1 MRVSYCIGTV
11 MNSYIVDRFDSS
23 EDEIAHYREKHRQ
36 ALEMLT
42 DTRAELGKID
52 GIIVRKDKLFVDN
65 FYRGVPTVI
74 QRARGRDGTRAGR

>member
-1 MRVSYCIGTV
+1 M
-11 MNSYIVDRFDSS
+11 DRFGSP
-23 EDEIAHYREKHRQ
+23 EEEITHYREKYRQ
-36 ALEMLT
+36 ALDMLT

-65 FYRGVPTVI
+65 FCRGVPTVI